1 MTLEV
6 EPFAEEHLAAAGV
19 LLGDRHRRHRAAEPL
34 LPAAYEDADAAGA
47 EIESL
52 WRADGAAGVAGL
64 RDGRLAG
71 YLIGAPR
78 TTDHW
83 GPNGWVEHAGHAAAE
98 PEDVRDL
105 YAALAQAWVDA
116 GRIHHFAYVPASDAG
131 LVDAW
136 FRLSFGQQ
144 QAHGVRE
151 VDAGALWPDGVRH
164 AEPRDLDV
172 LVELTPLLD
181 EAQAASPA
189 FAVRLQPDDPDEL
202 RTEIEEEIAR
212 DDMATLVVESG
223 GRIVGSF
230 VLCPVEMSSGV
241 VSLGTSAGPVP
252 PRVGGDAPVCP
263 RDRCRPRAHAG
274 RARLG
279 GGAGLH
285 GHDCG
290 LARGQPLRR
299 ALLAP
304 AGLPADIPAPPPP
317 DSAQRGCRLS

>member
-1 MTLEV
+1 VTLEV
-6 EPFAEEHLAAAGV
+6 EPFAEEHLAAAAV

-83 GPNGWVEHAGHAAAE
+83 GPNAWVEHAGHAAAE

-105 YAALAQAWVDA
+105 YAALAQGWVDA
-116 GRIHHFAYVPASDAG
+116 GRIHHLAYVPASDAG

-241 VSLGTSAGPVP
+241 VSLGRP
-252 PRVGGDAPVCP
+252 PGQCHLAWAATLPSVRGT
-263 RDRCRPRAHAG
+263 
-274 RARLG
+274 
-279 GGAGLH
+279 GAGLALMQAAH
-285 GHDCG
+285 AWAAERGYTVMTADWRVAN
-290 LARGQPLRR
+290 LFAARFWPRRGFRPTFLRLHR
-299 ALLAP
+299 LIQRKEV
-304 AGLPADIPAPPPP
+304 AD
-317 DSAQRGCRLS
+317 

>member
-1 MTLEV
+1 VTLEI
-6 EPFAEEHLAAAGV
+6 EPFAEEHLAAAAV

-105 YAALAQAWVDA
+105 YAALAQGWVDA

-241 VSLGTSAGPVP
+241 VSLGRP
-252 PRVGGDAPVCP
+252 PGQCHLAWAATLPSVRGT
-263 RDRCRPRAHAG
+263 
-274 RARLG
+274 
-279 GGAGLH
+279 GAGLALMQAAH
-285 GHDCG
+285 AWAAERGYTVMTADWRVAN
-290 LARGQPLRR
+290 LFAARFWPRRGFRPTFLRLHR
-299 ALLAP
+299 LIQRKEV
-304 AGLPADIPAPPPP
+304 AD
-317 DSAQRGCRLS
+317 

>member
-1 MTLEV
+1 VTLEV
-6 EPFAEEHLAAAGV
+6 EPFAEEHLAAAAV

-83 GPNGWVEHAGHAAAE
+83 GPNAWVEHAGHAAAE

-105 YAALAQAWVDA
+105 YAALAQGWVDA

-241 VSLGTSAGPVP
+241 VSLGRP
-252 PRVGGDAPVCP
+252 PGQCHLAWAATLPSVRGT
-263 RDRCRPRAHAG
+263 
-274 RARLG
+274 
-279 GGAGLH
+279 GAGLALMQAAH
-285 GHDCG
+285 AWAAERGYTVMTADWRVAN
-290 LARGQPLRR
+290 LFAARFWPRRGFRPTFLRLHR
-299 ALLAP
+299 LIQRKEV
-304 AGLPADIPAPPPP
+304 AD
-317 DSAQRGCRLS
+317 